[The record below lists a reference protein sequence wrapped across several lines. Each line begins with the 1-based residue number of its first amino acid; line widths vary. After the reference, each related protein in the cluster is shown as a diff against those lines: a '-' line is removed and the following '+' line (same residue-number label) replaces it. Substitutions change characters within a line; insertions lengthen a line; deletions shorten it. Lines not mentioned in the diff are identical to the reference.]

1 MRRVPVH
8 AGGGQQQAAEVRGGG
23 QVHAVRLP
31 EDRLSGDPPL
41 PRVSA
46 QASINVLIFRY
57 VPRSRKFTELERLTN
72 ILKRHNVDCSNMTKG
87 DLFTP

>member
-41 PRVSA
+41 PPVSA
-46 QASINVLIFRY
+46 KASINVLTFRY
-57 VPRSRKFTELERLTN
+57 VPRSRGGFHVILIINSICLFKFL
-72 ILKRHNVDCSNMTKG
+72 
-87 DLFTP
+87 

>member
-41 PRVSA
+41 PAISA
-46 QASINVLIFRY
+46 QASIN
-57 VPRSRKFTELERLTN
+57 LT
-72 ILKRHNVDCSNMTKG
+72 C
-87 DLFTP
+87 

>member
-31 EDRLSGDPPL
+31 EDRLSDMFLEAEGGFH
-41 PRVSA
+41 V
-46 QASINVLIFRY
+46 ILIF
-57 VPRSRKFTELERLTN
+57 SICLFKFL
-72 ILKRHNVDCSNMTKG
+72 
-87 DLFTP
+87 

>member
-41 PRVSA
+41 PAVSA
-46 QASINVLIFRY
+46 KASVNVLIFRY
-57 VPRSRKFTELERLTN
+57 VPRSRRGLSCDIDIFD
-72 ILKRHNVDCSNMTKG
+72 I
-87 DLFTP
+87 

>member
-31 EDRLSGDPPL
+31 EDRLSGDLPL
-41 PRVSA
+41 PPVSA
-46 QASINVLIFRY
+46 QASVNVLIFRY
-57 VPRSRKFTELERLTN
+57 VPRSRRGLSCDIDIFN
-72 ILKRHNVDCSNMTKG
+72 I
-87 DLFTP
+87 